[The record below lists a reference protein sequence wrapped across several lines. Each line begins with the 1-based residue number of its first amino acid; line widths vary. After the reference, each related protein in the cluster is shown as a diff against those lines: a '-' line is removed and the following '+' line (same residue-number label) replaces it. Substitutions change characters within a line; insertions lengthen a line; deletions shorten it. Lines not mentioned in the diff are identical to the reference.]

1 MWPLTLTLTL
11 STSWMHADL
20 ESIVCKFGSDP
31 ALCLREEAIKV
42 VIWLPV
48 NRLPVKLP
56 VTGFNFQLPVT
67 YLRTFFLHVM
77 QFSASSSSH
86 THTGE
91 QRQAYIGPRHTGAV
105 RRLGPVGSG
114 LPSIWLSSLLLSP
127 PRAGSP
133 QPGKAGGEEVRTGRP
148 AWMTQT

>member
-1 MWPLTLTLTL
+1 
-11 STSWMHADL
+11 MHADL

-67 YLRTFFLHVM
+67 DLLTFFLHVM

-86 THTGE
+86 VHTHRRTKTGLHWT
-91 QRQAYIGPRHTGAV
+91 QTY
-105 RRLGPVGSG
+105 RRRPTARSRWFRFTQYLTVESAP
-114 LPSIWLSSLLLSP
+114 LPSP
-127 PRAGSP
+127 HQVAVAG
-133 QPGKAGGEEVRTGRP
+133 KGGREEVRTGWP
-148 AWMTQT
+148 AWMTQS